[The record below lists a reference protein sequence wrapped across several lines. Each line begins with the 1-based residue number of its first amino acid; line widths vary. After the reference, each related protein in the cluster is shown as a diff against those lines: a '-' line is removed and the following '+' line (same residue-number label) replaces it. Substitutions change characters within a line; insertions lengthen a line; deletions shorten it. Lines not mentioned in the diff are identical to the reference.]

1 MQSTTLSPYDYL
13 VIGFYFA
20 FMAVIG
26 LVCRRFIGNTSDY
39 FRGGGKM
46 LWWMAGSS
54 AFMVSFSAWTF
65 TGAASKAYEDGP
77 VIMVLFFANAVGFL
91 FNALFFAPRFR
102 QMRVVTA
109 LEAVRTRFGPGNEQ
123 FFTWVQI
130 PLGILYAGIWLNGL
144 AVFIAAAFGF
154 DLRATIVVTG
164 AVVLLMAVVGGA
176 WAVAA
181 GDFMQMLIL
190 MPVTV
195 VAAVLAVAH
204 VGGWGSFLEKLP
216 RHHLHWTEGARAE
229 ILWLWVLALL
239 IKQFISTNNM
249 LEASRYLNVKDSRQ
263 ARKAAWLGMAL
274 FLVGPL
280 VWFIPPMAASIT
292 HPDLAAVFP
301 RLAKPSEGAFVATA
315 LDTMPAGMVGLL
327 LSGIFAAT
335 MSSMDAGLNRNA
347 GFFVKNF
354 YAAVLRPSA
363 GDPEQLLV
371 SKGVTLFMGVLVIL
385 AALLFS
391 TWNRITLFNLMLQFG
406 GLIALPYSMP
416 LIWGTLVKR
425 APAWAGWTT
434 VLAGFATSLA
444 GRQFLTPAWL
454 ATVAGWAHRPLTA
467 REQDDWALLAGVLLD
482 VVVCS
487 AWFLGTCLFARRRPA
502 TETARVEQFFA
513 RMNTPVDFEREE
525 GAGNDAQQCRTLGWM
540 CLVYGAFL
548 SGLVLI
554 PNPLA
559 GRLGLFACAASLLG
573 VGGLLYGNARRL
585 ARQAPRPAPS
595 PKPEPGPGLS
605 PAPTPLLKSWET

>member
-1 MQSTTLSPYDYL
+1 MTPALSFYDYL
-13 VIGFYFA
+13 VVGFYFA

-26 LVCRRFIGNTSDY
+26 VVCRRFIGNTSDY

-46 LWWMAGSS
+46 LWLMAGSS

-77 VIMVLFFANAVGFL
+77 LIMVLFFANAVGFL
-91 FNALFFAPRFR
+91 CNYLFFAPRFR
-102 QMRVVTA
+102 QMRAVTA
-109 LEAVRTRFGPGNEQ
+109 LEAVRTRFGKGNEQ

-154 DLRATIVVTG
+154 DLRGTIIVTG
-164 AVVLLMAVVGGA
+164 AVVVLMAVTGGS

-195 VAAVLAVAH
+195 VAAVLAVAR
-204 VGGWGSFLEKLP
+204 VGGWGRFLERLP
-216 RHHLHWTEGARAE
+216 HHHLHWTEGARGE
-229 ILWLWVLALL
+229 ILALWVVAIF

-263 ARKAAWLGMAL
+263 ARKAALLGMVL
-274 FLVGPL
+274 FVVGPL
-280 VWFIPPMAASIT
+280 AWFIPPMAASIT

-354 YAAVLRPSA
+354 YHVVLRPRAVAPAPRGGGGTAA
-363 GDPEQLLV
+363 GQQRGHAADGRDGHPRGAVVQHLAGHDPVQPHAPV
-371 SKGVTLFMGVLVIL
+371 RRPDRP
-385 AALLFS
+385 ALLHAAHLGHPDQTRPRVVGLDDCPRRVRHFP
-391 TWNRITLFNLMLQFG
+391 G
-406 GLIALPYSMP
+406 GPPVPHA
-416 LIWGTLVKR
+416 
-425 APAWAGWTT
+425 
-434 VLAGFATSLA
+434 
-444 GRQFLTPAWL
+444 
-454 ATVAGWAHRPLTA
+454 RP
-467 REQDDWALLAGVLLD
+467 GG
-482 VVVCS
+482 S
-487 AWFLGTCLFARRRPA
+487 P
-502 TETARVEQFFA
+502 
-513 RMNTPVDFEREE
+513 
-525 GAGNDAQQCRTLGWM
+525 
-540 CLVYGAFL
+540 
-548 SGLVLI
+548 
-554 PNPLA
+554 
-559 GRLGLFACAASLLG
+559 GRLDQPPSHAA
-573 VGGLLYGNARRL
+573 
-585 ARQAPRPAPS
+585 
-595 PKPEPGPGLS
+595 
-605 PAPTPLLKSWET
+605 